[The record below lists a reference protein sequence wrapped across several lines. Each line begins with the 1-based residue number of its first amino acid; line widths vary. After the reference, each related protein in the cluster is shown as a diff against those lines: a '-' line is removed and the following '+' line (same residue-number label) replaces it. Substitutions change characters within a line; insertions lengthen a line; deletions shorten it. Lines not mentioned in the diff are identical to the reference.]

1 MKTSWN
7 DLRASERY
15 LSGQLTKSEREA
27 FESSL
32 AAEPSRYVEFFHFQR
47 LWSVIQ
53 LYHRRLLSREMN
65 SIRAQVDASDRY
77 RVLRQQLDQIFLS

>member
-15 LSGQLTKSEREA
+15 LCGQLTKAEREA

-32 AAEPSRYVEFFHFQR
+32 AAEPLRYVEFFHFQR
-47 LWSVIQ
+47 LWSVMQ
-53 LYHRRLLSREMN
+53 LYHRRLLHRDMDR
-65 SIRAQVDASDRY
+65 IRAQINTSDRY
-77 RVLRQQLDQIFLS
+77 RALRQQLDQIFLS

>member
-15 LSGQLTKSEREA
+15 LSGQLTTSEREA

-47 LWSVIQ
+47 LWSVIW
-53 LYHRRLLSREMN
+53 LYHRRLLSRDMN
-65 SIRAQVDASDRY
+65 RIRAQVNTSDRFT
-77 RVLRQQLDQIFLS
+77 VLRQQLDQIFHS